1 MCILCIFVQQA
12 GGWRLLLGLRHLEEL
27 LLVDLGQAQ
36 LALLLVQHQLFAV
49 LFRVF
54 NRLYLEEKIVAYLVQ
69 NLLILCKKSIQKVY
83 KNNKKTIINTY
94 LDPQK
99 CWIRIQFG
107 SGPDPQHSMDISS

>member
-1 MCILCIFVQQA
+1 MQQA

-83 KNNKKTIINTY
+83 KNNPSIECLLLFNCVHS
-94 LDPQK
+94 DPQI
-99 CWIRIQFG
+99 C
-107 SGPDPQHSMDISS
+107 